1 MELTNEVK
9 EMVGKEYLFSGNF
22 LDTFDRVEESYLV
35 LDAKPTDWKIKKE
48 NGDVFNTFKLLI
60 KNDKMVKARWTKAFS
75 MSKIN

>member
-60 KNDKMVKARWTKAFS
+60 KNDNMEKARWTKAFS